1 MNLADQV
8 QALYAKY
15 GALKGIT
22 IEIHKQLIAIAVKN
36 EAASATIFLQGAQVA
51 EYSRIGEQPVL
62 WLSQENDFKAGKSLR
77 GGVPICWPWFGDLSR
92 NPDQVKDQV
101 NLSEAPAHGFV
112 RSEDWELLAI
122 DLIDSETTRLT
133 LQLEVLPTEL
143 WPYPAVL
150 RLTVTVGVE
159 LDLELKVKNL
169 GSDAFSYT
177 SALHSY
183 LQIGHVSETAIEGLE
198 AVEYID
204 TLEDWQV
211 KQSNSAI
218 GISAETDRIYPNI
231 PAQVAIKDK
240 QMRRQILMSADNLP
254 DMVVWNP
261 WIDKSKRLSHFAD
274 NDYENMVCLENA
286 SVLDNAVELAPGSDS
301 ISKVS
306 IRSVRL

>member
-36 EAASATIFLQGAQVA
+36 EAASATVFLQGAQVA

-92 NPDQVKDQV
+92 NPDQVKEQV
-101 NLSEAPAHGFV
+101 NYTEVPAHGFV
-112 RSEDWELLAI
+112 RAQDWELLAV

-150 RLTVTVGVE
+150 RLTVTVGTE

-169 GSDAFSYT
+169 GSDSFSYT

-198 AVEYID
+198 TVEYID
-204 TLEDWQV
+204 TLENWQV

-218 GISAETDRIYPNI
+218 DISAETDRIYPNI

-240 QMRRQILMSADNLP
+240 QMRRQIVMSADNLP

-286 SVLDNAVELAPGSDS
+286 SVLDNAVDLAPGSDS

>member
-22 IEIHKQLIAIAVKN
+22 IEIHKQLVAIAVKN
-36 EAASATIFLQGAQVA
+36 EAASATVFLQGAQVA

-62 WLSQENDFKAGKSLR
+62 WLGQENDFKSGKSLR

-92 NPDQVKDQV
+92 NPNQVRDQV
-101 NLSEAPAHGFV
+101 NEAEPPAHGFV
-112 RSEDWELLAI
+112 RSQDWELLAV

-169 GSDAFSYT
+169 GSDTFSYT

-183 LQIGHVSETAIEGLE
+183 LQIGHVNDAAIEGLE
-198 AVEYID
+198 TVEYID